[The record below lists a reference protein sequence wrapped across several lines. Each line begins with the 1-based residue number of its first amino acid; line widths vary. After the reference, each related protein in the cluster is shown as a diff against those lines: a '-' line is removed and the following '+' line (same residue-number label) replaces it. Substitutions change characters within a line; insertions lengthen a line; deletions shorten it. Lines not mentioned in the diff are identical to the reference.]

1 MRRETRTLYPGRLLA
16 FQSHDCCLAASIK
29 LWFHC
34 DAIYAG
40 NRSCILCGMQEQK
53 LKPELISSTTPSVPH
68 VYAIE
73 PVATSISRF
82 PTTRYYGSKRK
93 LLPWVFDSVKLL
105 EFDTVLD
112 AFGGTG
118 SVSQLFR
125 AMRKRVFYH
134 DAFHFNTHVAETLL
148 TEGATITTER
158 LNAILDVVRP
168 IRGTVAQNF
177 ENIFFLPSENEW
189 IDGFATLIGEMV
201 ISDADKS
208 LLFYLLYQS
217 CLKKRPFNLFH
228 RSNLAIRTASG
239 VKRSFGNATTWEK
252 SFREHMS
259 QGLAELLA
267 YRRDRLPPA
276 TVLPAGDVSLLQ
288 PGYDLVYLDPPYV
301 AEDERRNRDNY
312 WRRYHFLEGL
322 SQYAEWSKLIE
333 PGSAIGMMPE
343 PKHFTDWSRKK
354 HFKEKLFDLIDRHKN
369 STVVLSYVKAAY
381 PDDACIREF
390 FESRFINVTVH
401 STEHSHALS
410 GLKRRELLYIGVPK

>member
-1 MRRETRTLYPGRLLA
+1 MPEP
-16 FQSHDCCLAASIK
+16 K
-29 LWFHC
+29 LNP
-34 DAIYAG
+34 I
-40 NRSCILCGMQEQK
+40 NITST
-53 LKPELISSTTPSVPH
+53 KPSATQ

-93 LLPWVFDSVKLL
+93 LLPWVFDSLKLL
-105 EFDTVLD
+105 EFNTVLD

-125 AMRKRVFYH
+125 SMRKRVFYH

-148 TEGATITTER
+148 TENATITVER
-158 LNAILDVVRP
+158 LDGILDAVRP
-168 IRGTVAQNF
+168 FRGTIAQNF
-177 ENIFFLPSENEW
+177 ENTFFLPSEDEW
-189 IDGFATLIGEMV
+189 IDGFVTLVSEMTMP
-201 ISDADKS
+201 DADRS

-228 RSNLAIRTASG
+228 RPNLAIRTARG
-239 VKRSFGNATTWEK
+239 VNRSFGNATTWEK

-259 QGLAELLA
+259 QGLSELLR
-267 YRRDRLPPA
+267 YHRDRLPPA
-276 TVLPAGDVSLLQ
+276 TVLPAGDVSLLE

-301 AEDERRNRDNY
+301 SADERRNRDNY

-322 SQYAEWSKLIE
+322 SKYAEWSKLIQ

-343 PKHFTDWSRKK
+343 PTHFTEWSRKK
-354 HFKEKLFDLIDRHKN
+354 HFKEKLFNLIDRNKN

-381 PDDACIREF
+381 PDDVIIREF
-390 FESRFINVTVH
+390 FESKFAKVTVH

-410 GLKRRELLYIGVPK
+410 GSKRRELLYIGVPK

>member
-1 MRRETRTLYPGRLLA
+1 
-16 FQSHDCCLAASIK
+16 
-29 LWFHC
+29 
-34 DAIYAG
+34 
-40 NRSCILCGMQEQK
+40 MQKQK
-53 LKPELISSTTPSVPH
+53 LKPEHVSSATPSASQ

-73 PVATSISRF
+73 PVTTSISRF

-105 EFDTVLD
+105 EFDRVLD

-125 AMRKRVFYH
+125 AMRKRVVYH
-134 DAFHFNTHVAETLL
+134 DAFHFNTHVARTLL
-148 TEGATITTER
+148 TEDATITAQR
-158 LNAILDVVRP
+158 LISIINAVRP
-168 IRGTVAQNF
+168 IRSTVAKNF
-177 ENIFFLPSENEW
+177 ENIFFLPPENEW
-189 IDGFATLIGEMV
+189 IDGFATLIGEMT
-201 ISDADKS
+201 ISDADRS

-228 RSNLAIRTASG
+228 RPNLAIRTASE

-252 SFREHMS
+252 SFREHML
-259 QGLAELLA
+259 QGFAELLA
-267 YRRDRLPPA
+267 YRRERLPPV

-322 SQYAEWSKLIE
+322 SKYGEWSNLIE
-333 PGSAIGMMPE
+333 PASSIGMIPE

-354 HFKEKLFDLIDRHKN
+354 HFKEKLFDLIDRNKD

-381 PDDACIREF
+381 PDETSIREF
-390 FESRFINVTVH
+390 FESRFANVSVH

-410 GLKRRELLYIGVPK
+410 RSKRRELLYIGVPK